1 VIVEVRESV
10 GAVPAEYARI
20 PIAFEVR
27 SILEASL
34 PDAGLAGAVLKER
47 RLEASWIK
55 DYDAMAGEGPA
66 GWAGRFELPK
76 WMFLTAWADG
86 RPVGAAAVAAGD
98 AGILLLGGRRDL
110 AILWDL
116 RVAPPARGH
125 GVGAALFRA
134 AEGWARKR
142 GCRQIVVET
151 QNVNVPACRFYA
163 RQGCRL
169 GALHRF
175 AYPDL
180 PNEVQLLWYRD
191 L

>member
-1 VIVEVRESV
+1 VIVEIRESA

-27 SILEASL
+27 SILEALL
-34 PDAGLAGAVLKER
+34 PDAGLAGAVLKEC

-55 DYDAMAGEGPA
+55 DYDAISGEGPA
-66 GWAGRFELPK
+66 GWAGRFELAK

-86 RPVGAAAVAAGD
+86 RAVGAAAVAAGD

-110 AILWDL
+110 AVLWDL
-116 RVAPPARGH
+116 RVAPSARRH

-134 AEGWARKR
+134 AEGWARRR

-180 PNEVQLLWYRD
+180 PDEVQLLWYRD